1 LYFHNSDKY
10 YIGSTVNLERRVEQ
24 HKRGHTH
31 TTHRLGDFELVF
43 VQETETLEIA
53 RQAER

>member
-1 LYFHNSDKY
+1 MYFHNSDKY